1 MTITC
6 QADGTWSGLSEEPRE
21 CEAVCGENLTP
32 PSIASKYND
41 WLQNPDDEPHFDC
54 TNGDKFG
61 SVCTIICPP
70 GFQQWT
76 SNKYG
81 PTSQTEC
88 KKQQGDHVWKNNW
101 KITECSPIGMEG
113 H

>member
-32 PSIASKYND
+32 PSIAPKYND

-61 SVCTIICPP
+61 SVCTLICPP